1 MVANNSVAAVAE
13 NISAPVVEEMGLEL
27 VDVEYLKEG
36 GRRIL
41 RVYIDKPGGVGHDD
55 CEAVSKRLDAL
66 LDEKDPIPQSYYLEV
81 SSPGIERPL
90 KKLRDFQRFAGHM
103 IRVTTFAPL
112 EGRKKFTG
120 RLAGVEEGALILED
134 NGNPVSIPLDQVAS
148 ARLHVEF

>member
-1 MVANNSVAAVAE
+1 MVANNSVAAVVE
-13 NISAPVVEEMGLEL
+13 SISAPVVEDLGLEL
-27 VDVEYLKEG
+27 VDVEYVKEG

-41 RVYIDKPGGVGHDD
+41 RVFIDKPGGVSHDD
-55 CEAVSKRLDAL
+55 CEAVSKRLDTL

-90 KKLRDFQRFAGHM
+90 KKLRDFQRFTGHM

-112 EGRKKFTG
+112 AGRKMFTG
-120 RLAGVEEGALILED
+120 KLAGVEDGALILEE
-134 NGNPVSIPLDQVAS
+134 NGNAFSISLDQVAS

>member
-1 MVANNSVAAVAE
+1 MANNSVAAVAE